1 MWGRAQLTDTILNQG
16 KRRTRLIF
24 ARVSSHLEQRFRP
37 FEHASSSRPDSS
49 QMRAKG
55 MRCCRSLSKL
65 EVSEAMKLV
74 ICHSVPRHPASSTA
88 SPSVAWLSSWIKCR
102 LIRRPAAPLTALS
115 IVSPTAVTDYSFV
128 RWRLEAGPWFD
139 QPLRAQR
146 DGDSTAP
153 MHYSLQDR
161 FTRVTLELKGHV
173 DACQRL
179 RRDAL
184 RGLTR

>member
-1 MWGRAQLTDTILNQG
+1 MWGRAQLTDTILNEE

-37 FEHASSSRPDSS
+37 SKHASSSRSDTS
-49 QMRAKG
+49 QMRARG
-55 MRCCRSLSKL
+55 MRCCRSTCKL
-65 EVSEAMKLV
+65 EVSEATKLA
-74 ICHSVPRHPASSTA
+74 ICHSVPRHPASSA
-88 SPSVAWLSSWIKCR
+88 ARPSVTWLSSWIKCR

-128 RWRLEAGPWFD
+128 GWRLEAGPWFD

-146 DGDSTAP
+146 HGDSTAP

-161 FTRVTLELKGHV
+161 LTRVIRKLKGHV
-173 DACQRL
+173 DECQRL